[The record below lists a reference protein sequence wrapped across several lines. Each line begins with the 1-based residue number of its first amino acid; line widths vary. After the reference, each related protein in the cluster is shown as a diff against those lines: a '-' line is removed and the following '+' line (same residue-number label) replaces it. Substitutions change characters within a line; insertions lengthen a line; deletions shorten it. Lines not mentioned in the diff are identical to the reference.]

1 MEHSEELGDY
11 QRQFCAIKQDV
22 RELVT
27 GMDEGALRW
36 RPEPGRWSIAEN
48 LLHLNVVGERYVK
61 AIDECVAR
69 ARERRLFSR
78 GPFRYGFFGKLL
90 VQATEPP
97 ACRKLRTPRAMMPPA
112 DGPAAAVLPVF
123 LHLQDQLA
131 ERLKL
136 AEGLDLAR
144 ATVVSPVMRRVRQS
158 LGLAFAFVAAHE
170 RRHLWQAREVRN
182 HESFCGHGAT

>member
-11 QRQFCAIKQDV
+11 LRQFRAIKQDV
-22 RELVT
+22 RELVA

-48 LLHLNVVGERYVK
+48 LLHLIMAGERYVQ
-61 AIDECVAR
+61 AIDECVAG
-69 ARERRLFSR
+69 ARKQRLFSR
-78 GPFRYGFFGKLL
+78 GPFRHGFFGKLL

-97 ACRKLRTPRAMMPPA
+97 VRRKLRTPPAMMPHA
-112 DGPAAAVLPVF
+112 DGPAAALLPVF

-131 ERLKL
+131 ERLQR

-144 ATVVSPVMRRVRQS
+144 ATMVSPIMRRVRQS

-182 HESFCGHGAT
+182 HELFCG